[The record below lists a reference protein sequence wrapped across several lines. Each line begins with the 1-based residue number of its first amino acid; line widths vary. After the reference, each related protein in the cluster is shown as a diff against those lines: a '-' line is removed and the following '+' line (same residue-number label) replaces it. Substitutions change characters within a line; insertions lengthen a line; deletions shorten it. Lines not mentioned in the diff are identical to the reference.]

1 MPLRSRPAAREDSRQ
16 ALDRELERSRRHDH
30 PLALVRL
37 AALAGEPETLL
48 ACVRAMTRGLDSVWL
63 DGDGIVVLLPESD
76 RDAADAL
83 LVRLRAA
90 LPGTIGAARIACF
103 PADGLTA
110 GALRDGVAG
119 LPVATAA
126 AKRGLDL
133 VLSSLLLVGVLPL
146 MAICALAIRLDS
158 PGPIVFA
165 QIRTGRDGRRFRM
178 LKFRT
183 MLANAED
190 LKASLAHLNLLP
202 PPDFKITHDPRV
214 TRVGRFL
221 RATSFDELPQL
232 LNVVRGQMSLVGPR
246 PTSFP
251 ASSYDLWHTRRLEVR
266 PGMTGLWQVEG
277 RNVATFDERLRL
289 DARYIRDMSLRLDLA
304 LLLRTIGCVL
314 RRSGA

>member
-1 MPLRSRPAAREDSRQ
+1 MRLRSRPAAREDSPQ
-16 ALDRELERSRRHDH
+16 TLDRELERSRRHEH

-37 AALAGEPETLL
+37 AAPAGEVESMH
-48 ACVRAMTRGLDSVWL
+48 ACVRALVRGVDSVWP
-63 DGDGIVVLLPESD
+63 DGNGVVVLLPESD
-76 RDAADAL
+76 RDDAEAL
-83 LVRLRAA
+83 LGRLRAA
-90 LPGTIGAARIACF
+90 LPGKIGGARIACF

-110 GALRDGVAG
+110 GALCDGVAG

-133 VLSSLLLVGVLPL
+133 VLSSLLLVAVLPL
-146 MAICALAIRLDS
+146 MAICAIAIRLDS
-158 PGPIVFA
+158 GGPIMFA
-165 QIRTGRDGRRFRM
+165 QTRTGRDGRRFRM
-178 LKFRT
+178 FKFRT
-183 MLANAED
+183 MLADAEE

-202 PPDFKITHDPRV
+202 APDFKIAQDPRV

-221 RATSFDELPQL
+221 RTTSLDELPQL

-266 PGMTGLWQVEG
+266 PGITGLWQVEG
-277 RNVATFDERLRL
+277 RNVSSFDERLRL
-289 DARYIRDMSLRLDLA
+289 DARYIRDMSLRLDIA